1 MKKASDDL
9 FRLIKSLTKSEK
21 GFFKK
26 FAARNSPGGKSNY
39 ISLFN
44 AIESM
49 ESYDDETL
57 KKKLKDQPFVS
68 QIPVYKVYLF
78 NLILKALQQYGSY
91 ENTDSKLSD
100 MVAGARI
107 LVKKQMPKEALKI
120 LKKAKEI
127 AYKFDNEK
135 ALLEILFL
143 ERNIIITAPD
153 KHVFEKRRAIY
164 EEHKRF
170 IERLANR
177 FHYTWLSDQ
186 MVMFVEHRGDIRN
199 LNREQEMEKIMADSY
214 MQTADKADGFS
225 AKMFYY
231 HTRLFYYIANE
242 NRKKLHDIS
251 KEEIEVQEQ
260 YRHFI
265 EENPKNYISGLLNY
279 LLSAHLTKNRED
291 VRDALHKLA
300 LARRQYRG
308 KLSPNLETELFMKA
322 KNIELIIYA
331 DNCDLEKG
339 KAAVKIIEADLKKR
353 RSFISA
359 PLKITL
365 YYNLSHI
372 CFLNGDFDRA
382 LYFINKLLNESEEMR
397 SDVYNFGKLYNL
409 IVHFE
414 LKNFDHLEYI
424 TENTYRYLK
433 ERKSLFKVEELIINT
448 IRKIMNTAEKK
459 EIKNIFEELLGGL
472 KKTSNDLKS
481 RQTFEFFDFISWAES
496 KVLGE
501 SYAQVKKRNLNK

>member
-39 ISLFN
+39 ISLFD

-49 ESYDDETL
+49 ENYDDEAL
-57 KKKLKDQPFVS
+57 KKKLQHQPFVS

-91 ENTDSKLSD
+91 ENTDSKLAD

-107 LVKKQMPKEALKI
+107 LAKKQMPKEAQKI

-127 AYKFDNEK
+127 AYKYDNEK

-143 ERNIIITAPD
+143 ERNILMVTPD
-153 KHVFEKRRAIY
+153 KHVLEKRRAIY
-164 EEHKRF
+164 EEHKQF
-170 IERLANR
+170 IERLENR

-199 LNREQEMEKIMADSY
+199 LNRKQEMEKIIADPY
-214 MQTADKADGFS
+214 MQSADKATGFS

-231 HTRLFYYIANE
+231 HTLLFYYISNE
-242 NRKKLHDIS
+242 KRKKMHTVT
-251 KEEIEVQEQ
+251 KEEIKVQEQ

-265 EENPKNYISGLLNY
+265 EENPNNYISGLLNY
-279 LLSAHLTKNRED
+279 LLSAHLTGNKAD
-291 VRDALHKLA
+291 VRDALRRLA

-331 DNCDLEKG
+331 DNSDIEKG
-339 KAAVKIIEADLKKR
+339 KSAVKMVEADLKKYR
-353 RSFISA
+353 NFISH

-365 YYNLSHI
+365 YYNSSHI
-372 CFLNGDFDRA
+372 CFLDDDFDRA

-397 SDVYNFGKLYNL
+397 SDVYNFAKLYNL
-409 IVHFE
+409 IIHYE
-414 LKNFDHLEYI
+414 LGHFDHLEYI

-433 ERKSLFKVEELIINT
+433 ERKSLYKVEELVINA
-448 IRKIMNTAEKK
+448 IRKVLNTTDKN
-459 EIKNIFEELLGGL
+459 EIKNIFDELLAGL
-472 KKTSNDLKS
+472 KKTSDDLKS
-481 RQTFEFFDFISWAES
+481 RQTFEFFDFVSWAQS
-496 KVLGE
+496 KVTGE
-501 SYAQVKKRNLNK
+501 TYAEVKKKNLSK